1 MKTITVFLASSNELN
16 NDRNSFQALIAKLD
30 DIYEPR
36 GIRIKC
42 RRWEDF
48 PAYCTGERT
57 QDVYNQTVR
66 SCDMC
71 ICLFHKEAGQYT
83 LEEFNQALDAY
94 QVSHTRPKTFVYI
107 RALVEGEVET
117 GELKAFKDELF
128 QSIGHYWCNY
138 ACDDAMNLHFVMQ
151 LERLMPDM
159 GLAAGDSSQL
169 QVEEG
174 KVTLQ
179 GVKIADYTHLPF
191 AAANHEY
198 SSLKEKYAQLDKDIT
213 QLRAL
218 GIADTHDL
226 LREKVIDRQKC
237 HEQII
242 NMEKQLL
249 DMAFLVNKSISSN
262 SPMSERKRLAIEMF
276 EQGNIKGV
284 INVLNEEDMASE
296 AKQAELEIAR
306 GRQLVESGNE
316 LIAKGIQTIQSQV
329 EDYILRAK
337 ALMLDIDNSDRFSFA
352 CNAYE
357 RAVELTRNHLS
368 QAELADRLDD
378 YCCFLYEN
386 NQFTKCEAYM
396 EVCMSVRA
404 DLCREHP
411 ETYEPDL
418 ADSYNKF
425 GILYSDTQRFQ
436 ESEEMYK
443 LALDIHERLAKAN
456 PQAYETAL
464 ADSYNNLGNLY
475 YATQRFHESEAMYK
489 SALAIRERLAKANPQ
504 ASESVLADSYNNL
517 AVLYKDTQRF
527 QESEE
532 MQKLAL
538 AIYERLAKANPQ
550 AYEPALAASYN
561 NLAVLYSDT
570 QRFQESEE
578 MYKLALAICERLA
591 KANPQAYEPA
601 LARSYN
607 NLAILYSYT
616 QRLQESGSMHKSA
629 LAIYERLAKANP
641 QAYEPALANSYNNL
655 ANLYSDTQRFQE
667 SEAIYK
673 SALAIRERLAKVNPQ
688 AYEPDLAASYYN
700 LGILYSDTQRLQE
713 SEEMYNLALA
723 IRERLAKANPQ
734 AYEPDLAGSYNN
746 LAIVY
751 YGTERI
757 QECEEMFKSALAI
770 YEHLAEDDPQVYGS
784 DLARTYSN
792 LAIVYN
798 ETQRFAESEEMANA
812 AAAIRERLGIE

>member
-16 NDRNSFQALIAKLD
+16 YDRNSFQALIAKLD

-57 QDVYNQTVR
+57 QDVYNKTVR

-71 ICLFHKEAGQYT
+71 ICMFHKEAGQYT
-83 LEEFNQALDAY
+83 IEEFEQALDEY
-94 QVSHTRPKTFVYI
+94 RTNHSHPKTFVYI

-117 GELKAFKDELF
+117 DELKAFKDQLF
-128 QSIGHYWCNY
+128 KSIGHYWCNY
-138 ACDDAMNLHFVMQ
+138 ACDDSMNLHFVMQ
-151 LERLMPDM
+151 LERLIPDM
-159 GLAAGDSSQL
+159 GLSAGDSSQL
-169 QVEEG
+169 KVEEG
-174 KVTLQ
+174 NVTLQ
-179 GVKIADYTHLPF
+179 GIKIADYTNLPF
-191 AAANHEY
+191 AAANPEY
-198 SSLKEKYAQLDKDIT
+198 CNLKEKYAQLDKDIT

-218 GIADTHDL
+218 GIDDTHDL

-249 DMAFLVNKSISSN
+249 DMAFQVNKSISSN

-284 INVLNEEDMASE
+284 INVLNEEDMVSE

-306 GRQLVESGNE
+306 GRQLVQSGND
-316 LIAKGIQTIQSQV
+316 LIEKGIQTIQAQV
-329 EDYILRAK
+329 EEYILRAK
-337 ALMLDIDNSDRFSFA
+337 ALMLDFDNADRFSLA

-368 QAELADRLDD
+368 QAELAYQLNE
-378 YCCFLYEN
+378 YYCFLSDN
-386 NQFTKCEAYM
+386 NQFTKCEAYI
-396 EVCMSVRA
+396 EESVSIRA
-404 DLCREHP
+404 ELCREHP
-411 ETYEPDL
+411 EMYEPDL
-418 ADSYNKF
+418 A
-425 GILYSDTQRFQ
+425 
-436 ESEEMYK
+436 
-443 LALDIHERLAKAN
+443 
-456 PQAYETAL
+456 
-464 ADSYNNLGNLY
+464 
-475 YATQRFHESEAMYK
+475 
-489 SALAIRERLAKANPQ
+489 
-504 ASESVLADSYNNL
+504 VSYNNL

-527 QESEE
+527 QESEA
-532 MQKLAL
+532 MYKLAL
-538 AIYERLAKANPQ
+538 AIRERLAKANPQ
-550 AYEPALAASYN
+550 AYEPDLAISYN
-561 NLAVLYSDT
+561 NLAALYSDT

-578 MYKLALAICERLA
+578 MYKSAIAIRERLTKANPQAYEPDLAASYNNFGNLYSDTLRFNESEEMYKLALAIRERLA
-591 KANPQAYEPA
+591 KANPQAYEPD
-601 LARSYN
+601 LAQSYN
-607 NLAILYSYT
+607 NLAILYKNT
-616 QRLQESGSMHKSA
+616 QWLQESEEMHKSA
-629 LAIYERLAKANP
+629 IAIRERLAKANP
-641 QAYEPALANSYNNL
+641 QAYESVLADSYNNL

-667 SEAIYK
+667 SEEMYK
-673 SALAIRERLAKVNPQ
+673 S
-688 AYEPDLAASYYN
+688 
-700 LGILYSDTQRLQE
+700 
-713 SEEMYNLALA
+713 ALA

-812 AAAIRERLGIE
+812 AAEIRERLGIE

>member
-16 NDRNSFQALIAKLD
+16 YDRNSFQALIAKLD

-57 QDVYNQTVR
+57 QDVYNKTVR

-71 ICLFHKEAGQYT
+71 ICMFHKEAGQYT
-83 LEEFNQALDAY
+83 IEEFEQALDEY
-94 QVSHTRPKTFVYI
+94 RTNHSHPKTFVYI

-117 GELKAFKDELF
+117 DELKAFKDQLF
-128 QSIGHYWCNY
+128 KSIGHYWCNY
-138 ACDDAMNLHFVMQ
+138 ACDDSMNLHFVMQ

-179 GVKIADYTHLPF
+179 GVKIADYTNLPF

-198 SSLKEKYAQLDKDIT
+198 CSLKEKYAQLDKDIT

-249 DMAFLVNKSISSN
+249 DMALLVNKTISSH

-316 LIAKGIQTIQSQV
+316 LIAKGIQTIQAQV
-329 EDYILRAK
+329 EDYILRAQ
-337 ALMLDIDNSDRFSFA
+337 ALMLDFDNSDRFSLA

-368 QAELADRLDD
+368 QAELADRLND
-378 YCCFLYEN
+378 YYCFLYDN
-386 NQFTKCEAYM
+386 NQFSKCEACI
-396 EVCMSVRA
+396 EECVSIRA
-404 DLCREHP
+404 ELCREHP
-411 ETYEPDL
+411 ETYEP
-418 ADSYNKF
+418 
-425 GILYSDTQRFQ
+425 
-436 ESEEMYK
+436 
-443 LALDIHERLAKAN
+443 
-456 PQAYETAL
+456 AL
-464 ADSYNNLGNLY
+464 ADSYNNLANLY
-475 YATQRFHESEAMYK
+475 RVTQRFHESEAMYK

-504 ASESVLADSYNNL
+504 AYESALADSYNNL
-517 AVLYKDTQRF
+517 ANLYNDTQRYDD
-527 QESEE
+527 SE
-532 MQKLAL
+532 
-538 AIYERLAKANPQ
+538 
-550 AYEPALAASYN
+550 
-561 NLAVLYSDT
+561 T
-570 QRFQESEE
+570 
-578 MYKLALAICERLA
+578 
-591 KANPQAYEPA
+591 
-601 LARSYN
+601 
-607 NLAILYSYT
+607 
-616 QRLQESGSMHKSA
+616 MHKSA
-629 LAIYERLAKANP
+629 I
-641 QAYEPALANSYNNL
+641 
-655 ANLYSDTQRFQE
+655 
-667 SEAIYK
+667 
-673 SALAIRERLAKVNPQ
+673 
-688 AYEPDLAASYYN
+688 
-700 LGILYSDTQRLQE
+700 
-713 SEEMYNLALA
+713 A

-734 AYEPDLAGSYNN
+734 AYEPDLARSYNN
-746 LAIVY
+746 LAILYSDTQRFHESEAMCKSALTIYERLAEEYPLGYGPALAQSYSILAILY
-751 YGTERI
+751 YETRRFAES
-757 QECEEMFKSALAI
+757 EEMHKSALAI
-770 YEHLAEDDPQVYGS
+770 QGRLAEKYSYGS
-784 DLARTYSN
+784 DLANSYNSLAVLYSDTLRYQESEAMYKSAIAIRERLVKANPLAYEPALAVSYNN
-792 LAIVYN
+792 LAILYRD
-798 ETQRFAESEEMANA
+798 THRFAESEEMANA

>member
-16 NDRNSFQALIAKLD
+16 YDRNSFQALIAKLD

-57 QDVYNQTVR
+57 QDVYNKTVR

-71 ICLFHKEAGQYT
+71 ICMFHKEAGQYT
-83 LEEFNQALDAY
+83 VEEFEQALDEY
-94 QVSHTRPKTFVYI
+94 RTNHSHPKTFVYI

-117 GELKAFKDELF
+117 DELKAFKDELF
-128 QSIGHYWCNY
+128 KSIGHYWCNY
-138 ACDDAMNLHFVMQ
+138 ACDDSMNLHFVMQ
-151 LERLMPDM
+151 LERLIPDM
-159 GLAAGDSSQL
+159 GLSAGDSSQL
-169 QVEEG
+169 KVEEG
-174 KVTLQ
+174 NVTLQ
-179 GVKIADYTHLPF
+179 GIKIADYTNLPF
-191 AAANHEY
+191 AAANPEY
-198 SSLKEKYAQLDKDIT
+198 CNLKEKYAQLDKDIT

-218 GIADTHDL
+218 GIDDTHDL

-249 DMAFLVNKSISSN
+249 DMACLVNKSISSN

-316 LIAKGIQTIQSQV
+316 LIAKGIQVIQAQV

-337 ALMLDIDNSDRFSFA
+337 ALMLDIDNSDRFSLA

-411 ETYEPDL
+411 ETYEPEL

-456 PQAYETAL
+456 PQAYDPDL
-464 ADSYNNLGNLY
+464 AASYNNLANLY
-475 YATQRFHESEAMYK
+475 CDTQRFHESEAMYK
-489 SALAIRERLAKANPQ
+489 S
-504 ASESVLADSYNNL
+504 V
-517 AVLYKDTQRF
+517 
-527 QESEE
+527 
-532 MQKLAL
+532 
-538 AIYERLAKANPQ
+538 
-550 AYEPALAASYN
+550 
-561 NLAVLYSDT
+561 
-570 QRFQESEE
+570 
-578 MYKLALAICERLA
+578 LAICERLA
-591 KANPQAYEPA
+591 KANPQAYEPD
-601 LARSYN
+601 LAISYN
-607 NLAILYSYT
+607 NLAILYRDI
-616 QRLQESGSMHKSA
+616 QRLQESEAMYK
-629 LAIYERLAKANP
+629 LAIAIRERLAKANQ
-641 QAYEPALANSYNNL
+641 QAYEPDLSGSYYNL
-655 ANLYSDTQRFQE
+655 GNLYYATQRFQE
-667 SEAIYK
+667 SEAMYK
-673 SALAIRERLAKVNPQ
+673 SAI
-688 AYEPDLAASYYN
+688 
-700 LGILYSDTQRLQE
+700 
-713 SEEMYNLALA
+713 A

-734 AYEPDLAGSYNN
+734 AYGPALAASYNY
-746 LAIVY
+746 LAILY

-757 QECEEMFKSALAI
+757 QECEEMFKLAI
-770 YEHLAEDDPQVYGS
+770 AIRKHLAEDDPQLYGS
-784 DLARTYSN
+784 DLAQAYSN
-792 LAIVYN
+792 LAILYN
-798 ETQRFAESEEMANA
+798 ATHRYAESEEMANT
-812 AAAIRERLGIE
+812 AAAIRERLGLE

>member
-16 NDRNSFQALIAKLD
+16 YDRNSFQALIAKLD

-57 QDVYNQTVR
+57 QDVYNKTVR

-71 ICLFHKEAGQYT
+71 ICMFHKEAGQYT
-83 LEEFNQALDAY
+83 VEEFEQALDEY
-94 QVSHTRPKTFVYI
+94 RTNHSHPKTFVYI

-117 GELKAFKDELF
+117 DELKAFKDQLF
-128 QSIGHYWCNY
+128 KSIGHYWCNY
-138 ACDDAMNLHFVMQ
+138 ACDDSMNLHFVMQ
-151 LERLMPDM
+151 LERLIPDM
-159 GLAAGDSSQL
+159 GLSAGDSSQL
-169 QVEEG
+169 KVEEG

-179 GVKIADYTHLPF
+179 GVKIADYTNLPF
-191 AAANHEY
+191 AAANPEY
-198 SSLKEKYAQLDKDIT
+198 CNLKEKYAQLDKDIT

-218 GIADTHDL
+218 GIDDTHDL

-249 DMAFLVNKSISSN
+249 DMACQVNKSISSN

-306 GRQLVESGNE
+306 GRQLVENGND
-316 LIAKGIQTIQSQV
+316 LIEKGIQTIQAQV
-329 EDYILRAK
+329 EEYILRAK
-337 ALMLDIDNSDRFSFA
+337 ALMLDFDNADRFSLA

-368 QAELADRLDD
+368 QAELADRLND
-378 YCCFLYEN
+378 YYCFLHEN
-386 NQFTKCEAYM
+386 NQFTKCEAYVK
-396 EVCMSVRA
+396 ECVSIRA

-418 ADSYNKF
+418 AGSYNNLAV
-425 GILYSDTQRFQ
+425 LYKDTQRFQ
-436 ESEEMYK
+436 ESEAMYKLALAVRERLTKANLQAYEPDLAASYNNFGNLYSDTLRFNESEEMYK
-443 LALDIHERLAKAN
+443 LALAIRERLAKAN
-456 PQAYETAL
+456 PQAYEPDL
-464 ADSYNNLGNLY
+464 VVSYNNFGNLY
-475 YATQRFHESEAMYK
+475 YATQRFQESEAMYKSALAIYERLAKANPQAYELDLADSYYNLANLYSDTQRLQESEAMYK

-504 ASESVLADSYNNL
+504 AYEPALADSYNNL
-517 AVLYKDTQRF
+517 AILYKNTQWF

-532 MQKLAL
+532 MHKS
-538 AIYERLAKANPQ
+538 AIAIRERLAKANPQ
-550 AYEPALAASYN
+550 AYESVLA
-561 NLAVLYSDT
+561 D
-570 QRFQESEE
+570 
-578 MYKLALAICERLA
+578 
-591 KANPQAYEPA
+591 
-601 LARSYN
+601 
-607 NLAILYSYT
+607 
-616 QRLQESGSMHKSA
+616 
-629 LAIYERLAKANP
+629 
-641 QAYEPALANSYNNL
+641 SYNNL

-667 SEAIYK
+667 SEEMYK
-673 SALAIRERLAKVNPQ
+673 S
-688 AYEPDLAASYYN
+688 
-700 LGILYSDTQRLQE
+700 
-713 SEEMYNLALA
+713 ALA

-812 AAAIRERLGIE
+812 AAEIRERLGIE

>member
-16 NDRNSFQALIAKLD
+16 YDRNSFQALIAKLD

-57 QDVYNQTVR
+57 QDVYNKTVR

-71 ICLFHKEAGQYT
+71 ICMFHKEAGQYT
-83 LEEFNQALDAY
+83 IEEFEQALDEY
-94 QVSHTRPKTFVYI
+94 RTNHSHPKTFVYI

-117 GELKAFKDELF
+117 DELKAFKDQLF
-128 QSIGHYWCNY
+128 KSIGHYWCNY
-138 ACDDAMNLHFVMQ
+138 ACDDSMNLHFVMQ
-151 LERLMPDM
+151 LERLIPDM
-159 GLAAGDSSQL
+159 GLSAGDSSQL
-169 QVEEG
+169 KVEEG
-174 KVTLQ
+174 NVTLQ
-179 GVKIADYTHLPF
+179 GIKIADYTNLPF
-191 AAANHEY
+191 AAANPEY
-198 SSLKEKYAQLDKDIT
+198 CNLKEKYAQLDKDIT

-218 GIADTHDL
+218 GIDDTHDL

-249 DMAFLVNKSISSN
+249 DMAFQVNKSISSN

-306 GRQLVESGNE
+306 GRQLVENGND
-316 LIAKGIQTIQSQV
+316 LIEKGIQTIQAQV
-329 EDYILRAK
+329 EEYILRAK
-337 ALMLDIDNSDRFSFA
+337 ALMLDFDNADRFSLA

-368 QAELADRLDD
+368 QAELAYQLNE
-378 YCCFLYEN
+378 YYCFLSDN
-386 NQFTKCEAYM
+386 NQFTKCEAYI
-396 EVCMSVRA
+396 EECVSIWVE
-404 DLCREHP
+404 LCRDHP
-411 ETYEPDL
+411 EMYESDL
-418 ADSYNKF
+418 ADSYNNLAN
-425 GILYSDTQRFQ
+425 LYGTTQRFH

-443 LALDIHERLAKAN
+443 LALAIRERLAKAN
-456 PQAYETAL
+456 PQAYEPDL
-464 ADSYNNLGNLY
+464 AVSYNNFGNLY
-475 YATQRFHESEAMYK
+475 YATQRFQESEAMYKSALAIYERLAKANPQAYELDLADSYYNLANLYSDTQRFQESEAMYK

-504 ASESVLADSYNNL
+504 AYEPALADSYNNL
-517 AVLYKDTQRF
+517 AILYKNTQWF

-532 MQKLAL
+532 MHKS
-538 AIYERLAKANPQ
+538 AIAIRERLAKANPQ
-550 AYEPALAASYN
+550 AYESVLA
-561 NLAVLYSDT
+561 D
-570 QRFQESEE
+570 
-578 MYKLALAICERLA
+578 
-591 KANPQAYEPA
+591 
-601 LARSYN
+601 
-607 NLAILYSYT
+607 
-616 QRLQESGSMHKSA
+616 
-629 LAIYERLAKANP
+629 
-641 QAYEPALANSYNNL
+641 SYNNL

-667 SEAIYK
+667 SEEMYK
-673 SALAIRERLAKVNPQ
+673 S
-688 AYEPDLAASYYN
+688 
-700 LGILYSDTQRLQE
+700 
-713 SEEMYNLALA
+713 ALA

-812 AAAIRERLGIE
+812 AAEIRERLGIE

>member
-16 NDRNSFQALIAKLD
+16 YDRNSFQALIAKLD

-57 QDVYNQTVR
+57 QDVYNKTVR

-71 ICLFHKEAGQYT
+71 ICMFHKEAGQYT
-83 LEEFNQALDAY
+83 VEEFEQALDEY
-94 QVSHTRPKTFVYI
+94 RTNHSHPKTFVYI

-117 GELKAFKDELF
+117 DELKAFKDQLF
-128 QSIGHYWCNY
+128 KSIGHYWCNY
-138 ACDDAMNLHFVMQ
+138 ACDDSMNLHFVMQ
-151 LERLMPDM
+151 LERLIPDM
-159 GLAAGDSSQL
+159 GLSAGDGSQL
-169 QVEEG
+169 KVEEG
-174 KVTLQ
+174 NVTLQ
-179 GVKIADYTHLPF
+179 GIKIADYTNLPF
-191 AAANHEY
+191 AAANPEY
-198 SSLKEKYAQLDKDIT
+198 CNLKEKYAQLDKDIT

-218 GIADTHDL
+218 GIDDTHDL

-249 DMAFLVNKSISSN
+249 DMAFQVNKSISSN

-306 GRQLVESGNE
+306 GRQLVQSGND
-316 LIAKGIQTIQSQV
+316 LIEKGIQTIQAQV
-329 EDYILRAK
+329 EEYILRAK
-337 ALMLDIDNSDRFSFA
+337 ALMLDFDNADRFSLA

-368 QAELADRLDD
+368 QAELADRLND
-378 YCCFLYEN
+378 YYSFLYEN
-386 NQFTKCEAYM
+386 NQFTKCEAYI
-396 EVCMSVRA
+396 EECVSIRA
-404 DLCREHP
+404 ELCHEHP
-411 ETYEPDL
+411 ETYEADL
-418 ADSYNKF
+418 AASYYNL
-425 GILYSDTQRFQ
+425 GILYYATQRFQ
-436 ESEEMYK
+436 ESEETYK
-443 LALDIHERLAKAN
+443 L
-456 PQAYETAL
+456 
-464 ADSYNNLGNLY
+464 
-475 YATQRFHESEAMYK
+475 
-489 SALAIRERLAKANPQ
+489 ALAIRERLAKANPQ
-504 ASESVLADSYNNL
+504 AYEPDLAGSYYNL
-517 AVLYKDTQRF
+517 GILYRDTQRF

-532 MQKLAL
+532 MHKLAL
-538 AIYERLAKANPQ
+538 AIHERLAKA
-550 AYEPALAASYN
+550 
-561 NLAVLYSDT
+561 
-570 QRFQESEE
+570 
-578 MYKLALAICERLA
+578 
-591 KANPQAYEPA
+591 
-601 LARSYN
+601 
-607 NLAILYSYT
+607 
-616 QRLQESGSMHKSA
+616 
-629 LAIYERLAKANP
+629 
-641 QAYEPALANSYNNL
+641 
-655 ANLYSDTQRFQE
+655 
-667 SEAIYK
+667 
-673 SALAIRERLAKVNPQ
+673 NPQ

-700 LGILYSDTQRLQE
+700 LGILYSDTQRFQESEETYKSALAICERLAKANPLVYEPDLADSYNNLAILYSGTQRLQE
-713 SEEMYNLALA
+713 SEEMHKSALAIRERLAKANPQAYEPALARSYNSLGNLYSDTRRFLESEEMYKSALA

-798 ETQRFAESEEMANA
+798 ETQRFAESEEMANTA
-812 AAAIRERLGIE
+812 VAIRERLGIE

>member
-16 NDRNSFQALIAKLD
+16 YDRNSFQALIAKLD

-57 QDVYNQTVR
+57 QDVYNKTVR

-71 ICLFHKEAGQYT
+71 ICMFHKEAGQYT
-83 LEEFNQALDAY
+83 IEEFEQALDEY
-94 QVSHTRPKTFVYI
+94 RTNHSHPKTFVYI

-117 GELKAFKDELF
+117 DELKAFKDQLF
-128 QSIGHYWCNY
+128 KSIGHYWCNY
-138 ACDDAMNLHFVMQ
+138 ACDDSMNLHFVMQ
-151 LERLMPDM
+151 LERLIPDM
-159 GLAAGDSSQL
+159 GLSAGDSSQL
-169 QVEEG
+169 KVEEG
-174 KVTLQ
+174 NVTLQ
-179 GVKIADYTHLPF
+179 GIKIADYTNLPF
-191 AAANHEY
+191 AAANPEY
-198 SSLKEKYAQLDKDIT
+198 CNLKEKYAQLDKDIT

-218 GIADTHDL
+218 GIDDTHDL

-249 DMAFLVNKSISSN
+249 DMAFQVNKSISSN

-284 INVLNEEDMASE
+284 INVLNEEDMVSE

-306 GRQLVESGNE
+306 GRQLVQSGND
-316 LIAKGIQTIQSQV
+316 LIEKGIQTIQAQV

-337 ALMLDIDNSDRFSFA
+337 ALMLDIDNSDRFSLA

-368 QAELADRLDD
+368 QAELVDRLDD

-418 ADSYNKF
+418 AASYNNF
-425 GILYSDTQRFQ
+425 GNLYSDTLRFNESEEMYKLALAIRERLAKANPQAYEPDLAQSYNNLAILYKNTQRFQ

-443 LALDIHERLAKAN
+443 LAIAIRERLTKANPQAYEPALAGSYYNLGNLYHATQRFQESESMHKSALAIYERLAKAN
-456 PQAYETAL
+456 PLAYEPDL
-464 ADSYNNLGNLY
+464 ADSYYNLGYLY
-475 YATQRFHESEAMYK
+475 GDTQRFQESEAMYK

-504 ASESVLADSYNNL
+504 AYEPDLAVSYNNFGN
-517 AVLYKDTQRF
+517 LYYATQRF
-527 QESEE
+527 QESE
-532 MQKLAL
+532 A
-538 AIYERLAKANPQ
+538 
-550 AYEPALAASYN
+550 
-561 NLAVLYSDT
+561 
-570 QRFQESEE
+570 
-578 MYKLALAICERLA
+578 MY
-591 KANPQAYEPA
+591 
-601 LARSYN
+601 
-607 NLAILYSYT
+607 
-616 QRLQESGSMHKSA
+616 KSA

-641 QAYEPALANSYNNL
+641 QAYELDLADSYYNL

-667 SEAIYK
+667 SEAMYK
-673 SALAIRERLAKVNPQ
+673 SAI
-688 AYEPDLAASYYN
+688 
-700 LGILYSDTQRLQE
+700 
-713 SEEMYNLALA
+713 A

-734 AYEPDLAGSYNN
+734 SYGPALAASYNN
-746 LAIVY
+746 LAIMY
-751 YGTERI
+751 YSTERI
-757 QECEEMFKSALAI
+757 QECEEMFKLAI
-770 YEHLAEDDPQVYGS
+770 AIRKHLAEDDPQLYGS
-784 DLARTYSN
+784 DLAQAYSN
-792 LAIVYN
+792 LAILYN
-798 ETQRFAESEEMANA
+798 ATHRYAESEEMANT
-812 AAAIRERLGIE
+812 AAAIRERLGLE

>member
-16 NDRNSFQALIAKLD
+16 YDRNSFQALIAKLD

-66 SCDMC
+66 SSDMC
-71 ICLFHKEAGQYT
+71 ICLFHKEAGKYT

-94 QVSHTRPKTFVYI
+94 QISHTRPRTFVYI

-117 GELKAFKDELF
+117 DELKAFKDELF

-198 SSLKEKYAQLDKDIT
+198 CSLKEKYAQLDKDIT

-218 GIADTHDL
+218 GIDDTHDL
-226 LREKVIDRQKC
+226 LRDKVIDRQKC
-237 HEQII
+237 HEQMM
-242 NMEKQLL
+242 NMEKELL
-249 DMAFLVNKSISSN
+249 DMALLVNKTISSH

-316 LIAKGIQTIQSQV
+316 LIARAIQTIQSQV

-368 QAELADRLDD
+368 QAELADRLND
-378 YCCFLYEN
+378 YFCFLHEN
-386 NQFTKCEAYM
+386 NQFTKCEAYIK
-396 EVCMSVRA
+396 ECMSIRA
-404 DLCREHP
+404 DLCRKHP

-418 ADSYNKF
+418 ALSYNNLANLYSDTQRFQESEAMYKSALAIYERLTKANPQAYEP
-425 GILYSDTQRFQ
+425 GLARSYNNLANLYSDTQRFQ
-436 ESEEMYK
+436 ESEEM
-443 LALDIHERLAKAN
+443 H
-456 PQAYETAL
+456 
-464 ADSYNNLGNLY
+464 
-475 YATQRFHESEAMYK
+475 K
-489 SALAIRERLAKANPQ
+489 SALAIRERLAKANP
-504 ASESVLADSYNNL
+504 L
-517 AVLYKDTQRF
+517 
-527 QESEE
+527 
-532 MQKLAL
+532 
-538 AIYERLAKANPQ
+538 

-570 QRFQESEE
+570 QRFQESEA
-578 MYKLALAICERLA
+578 MYKLAIAIRERLA

-601 LARSYN
+601 LATSYN
-607 NLAILYSYT
+607 NLALLYRAT
-616 QRLQESGSMHKSA
+616 QRLQESEEMH
-629 LAIYERLAKANP
+629 
-641 QAYEPALANSYNNL
+641 
-655 ANLYSDTQRFQE
+655 
-667 SEAIYK
+667 K
-673 SALAIRERLAKVNPQ
+673 SALAIRERLVKSNPQ
-688 AYEPDLAASYYN
+688 AYEPDLA
-700 LGILYSDTQRLQE
+700 
-713 SEEMYNLALA
+713 M
-723 IRERLAKANPQ
+723 
-734 AYEPDLAGSYNN
+734 SYNN
-746 LAIVY
+746 LA
-751 YGTERI
+751 
-757 QECEEMFKSALAI
+757 L
-770 YEHLAEDDPQVYGS
+770 L
-784 DLARTYSN
+784 YSN
-792 LAIVYN
+792 
-798 ETQRFAESEEMANA
+798 TQRF
-812 AAAIRERLGIE
+812 

>member
-16 NDRNSFQALIAKLD
+16 YDRNSFQALIAKLD

-57 QDVYNQTVR
+57 QDVYNKTVR

-71 ICLFHKEAGQYT
+71 ICMFHKEAGQYT
-83 LEEFNQALDAY
+83 VEEFEQALDEY
-94 QVSHTRPKTFVYI
+94 RTNHSHPKTFVYI
-107 RALVEGEVET
+107 RALVDGEVET
-117 GELKAFKDELF
+117 DELKAFKDELF
-128 QSIGHYWCNY
+128 KSIGHYWCNY
-138 ACDDAMNLHFVMQ
+138 ACEDSMNLHFVMQ
-151 LERLMPDM
+151 LERLIPDM
-159 GLAAGDSSQL
+159 GLSAGDSSQL
-169 QVEEG
+169 KVEEG
-174 KVTLQ
+174 NVTLQ
-179 GVKIADYTHLPF
+179 GIKIADYTNLPF
-191 AAANHEY
+191 AAANPEY
-198 SSLKEKYAQLDKDIT
+198 CNLKEKYAQLDKDIT

-218 GIADTHDL
+218 GIDDTHDL
-226 LREKVIDRQKC
+226 LRDKVIDRQKC
-237 HEQII
+237 HEQMMS
-242 NMEKQLL
+242 MEKQLL
-249 DMAFLVNKSISSN
+249 DMALLVNKTISSH

-368 QAELADRLDD
+368 QAELADRLND
-378 YCCFLYEN
+378 YYCFLHEN
-386 NQFTKCEAYM
+386 NQFTKCEAYVK
-396 EVCMSVRA
+396 ECVSIRA

-411 ETYEPDL
+411 ET
-418 ADSYNKF
+418 
-425 GILYSDTQRFQ
+425 
-436 ESEEMYK
+436 
-443 LALDIHERLAKAN
+443 
-456 PQAYETAL
+456 
-464 ADSYNNLGNLY
+464 
-475 YATQRFHESEAMYK
+475 
-489 SALAIRERLAKANPQ
+489 
-504 ASESVLADSYNNL
+504 
-517 AVLYKDTQRF
+517 
-527 QESEE
+527 
-532 MQKLAL
+532 
-538 AIYERLAKANPQ
+538 
-550 AYEPALAASYN
+550 
-561 NLAVLYSDT
+561 
-570 QRFQESEE
+570 
-578 MYKLALAICERLA
+578 
-591 KANPQAYEPA
+591 
-601 LARSYN
+601 
-607 NLAILYSYT
+607 
-616 QRLQESGSMHKSA
+616 
-629 LAIYERLAKANP
+629 
-641 QAYEPALANSYNNL
+641 
-655 ANLYSDTQRFQE
+655 
-667 SEAIYK
+667 
-673 SALAIRERLAKVNPQ
+673 
-688 AYEPDLAASYYN
+688 
-700 LGILYSDTQRLQE
+700 
-713 SEEMYNLALA
+713 
-723 IRERLAKANPQ
+723 
-734 AYEPDLAGSYNN
+734 YEPDLAGSYNN

-812 AAAIRERLGIE
+812 AAEIRERLGIE

>member
-16 NDRNSFQALIAKLD
+16 YDRNSFQALIAKLD

-57 QDVYNQTVR
+57 QDVYNKTVR

-71 ICLFHKEAGQYT
+71 ICMFHKEAGQYT
-83 LEEFNQALDAY
+83 IEEFEQALDEY
-94 QVSHTRPKTFVYI
+94 RTNHSHPKTFVYI

-117 GELKAFKDELF
+117 DELKAFKDQLF
-128 QSIGHYWCNY
+128 KSIGHYWCNY
-138 ACDDAMNLHFVMQ
+138 ACDDSMNLHFVMQ
-151 LERLMPDM
+151 LERLIPDM
-159 GLAAGDSSQL
+159 GLSAGDSSQL

-174 KVTLQ
+174 NVTLQ
-179 GVKIADYTHLPF
+179 GIKIADYTNLPF
-191 AAANHEY
+191 AAANPEY
-198 SSLKEKYAQLDKDIT
+198 CNLKEKYAQLDKDIT

-218 GIADTHDL
+218 GIDDTHDL

-249 DMAFLVNKSISSN
+249 DMAFQVNKSISSN

-284 INVLNEEDMASE
+284 INVLNEEDMVSE

-306 GRQLVESGNE
+306 GRQLVQSGND
-316 LIAKGIQTIQSQV
+316 LIEKGIQTIQAQV
-329 EDYILRAK
+329 EEYILRAK
-337 ALMLDIDNSDRFSFA
+337 ALMLDFDNADRFSLA

-368 QAELADRLDD
+368 QAELAYQLNE
-378 YCCFLYEN
+378 YYCFLSDN
-386 NQFTKCEAYM
+386 NQFTKCEAYI
-396 EVCMSVRA
+396 EESVSIRA
-404 DLCREHP
+404 ELCREHP
-411 ETYEPDL
+411 EMYEPDL
-418 ADSYNKF
+418 AVSYNNF
-425 GILYSDTQRFQ
+425 GNLYYATQRFQ
-436 ESEEMYK
+436 ESEAMYK
-443 LALDIHERLAKAN
+443 SALAIYERLAKAN
-456 PQAYETAL
+456 PQAYELDL
-464 ADSYNNLGNLY
+464 ADSYYNLANLY
-475 YATQRFHESEAMYK
+475 SDTQRFQESEAMYK

-504 ASESVLADSYNNL
+504 AYEPALADSYNNL
-517 AVLYKDTQRF
+517 AILYKNTQWF

-532 MQKLAL
+532 MHKS
-538 AIYERLAKANPQ
+538 AIAIRERLAKANPQ
-550 AYEPALAASYN
+550 AYESVLA
-561 NLAVLYSDT
+561 D
-570 QRFQESEE
+570 
-578 MYKLALAICERLA
+578 
-591 KANPQAYEPA
+591 
-601 LARSYN
+601 
-607 NLAILYSYT
+607 
-616 QRLQESGSMHKSA
+616 
-629 LAIYERLAKANP
+629 
-641 QAYEPALANSYNNL
+641 SYNNL

-667 SEAIYK
+667 SEEMYK
-673 SALAIRERLAKVNPQ
+673 S
-688 AYEPDLAASYYN
+688 
-700 LGILYSDTQRLQE
+700 
-713 SEEMYNLALA
+713 ALA

-812 AAAIRERLGIE
+812 AAEIRERLGIE

>member
-16 NDRNSFQALIAKLD
+16 YDRNSFQALIAKLD

-57 QDVYNQTVR
+57 QDVYNKTVR

-71 ICLFHKEAGQYT
+71 ICMFHKEAGQYT
-83 LEEFNQALDAY
+83 IEEFEQALDEY
-94 QVSHTRPKTFVYI
+94 RTNHSHPKTFVYI
-107 RALVEGEVET
+107 RALLEGEVET
-117 GELKAFKDELF
+117 DELKAFKDQLF
-128 QSIGHYWCNY
+128 KSIGHYWCNY
-138 ACDDAMNLHFVMQ
+138 ACDDSMNLHFVMQ
-151 LERLMPDM
+151 LERLIPDM
-159 GLAAGDSSQL
+159 GLSAGDSSQL
-169 QVEEG
+169 KVEEG
-174 KVTLQ
+174 NVTLQ
-179 GVKIADYTHLPF
+179 GIKIADYTNLPF
-191 AAANHEY
+191 AAANPEY
-198 SSLKEKYAQLDKDIT
+198 CNLKEKYAQLDKDIT

-218 GIADTHDL
+218 GIDDTHDL

-249 DMAFLVNKSISSN
+249 DMAFQVNKSISSN

-284 INVLNEEDMASE
+284 INVLNEEDMVSE

-306 GRQLVESGNE
+306 GRQLVQSGND
-316 LIAKGIQTIQSQV
+316 LIEKGIQTIQAQV
-329 EDYILRAK
+329 EEYILRAK
-337 ALMLDIDNSDRFSFA
+337 ALMLDFDNADRFSLA

-368 QAELADRLDD
+368 QAELAYQLNE
-378 YCCFLYEN
+378 YYCFLSDN
-386 NQFTKCEAYM
+386 NQFTKCEAYI
-396 EVCMSVRA
+396 EESVSIRA
-404 DLCREHP
+404 DLCREDP

-418 ADSYNKF
+418 AASYNNLA
-425 GILYSDTQRFQ
+425 ILYSDTQRLQ
-436 ESEEMYK
+436 
-443 LALDIHERLAKAN
+443 
-456 PQAYETAL
+456 
-464 ADSYNNLGNLY
+464 
-475 YATQRFHESEAMYK
+475 ESEAMYK
-489 SALAIRERLAKANPQ
+489 S
-504 ASESVLADSYNNL
+504 
-517 AVLYKDTQRF
+517 
-527 QESEE
+527 
-532 MQKLAL
+532 AL

-550 AYEPALAASYN
+550 AYEPDLARSYN
-561 NLAVLYSDT
+561 NLAALYKDT

-578 MYKLALAICERLA
+578 MYKLALAIRERLA
-591 KANPQAYEPA
+591 KANPQAYEPD
-601 LARSYN
+601 LAQSYN
-607 NLAILYSYT
+607 NLAILYKNT
-616 QRLQESGSMHKSA
+616 QRFQESEEMYKLAIAIRERLTKANPQAYEPALAGSYYNLGNLYHATQRFQESESMHKSA

-641 QAYEPALANSYNNL
+641 QAYESVLADSYNNL

-667 SEAIYK
+667 SEEMYK
-673 SALAIRERLAKVNPQ
+673 S
-688 AYEPDLAASYYN
+688 
-700 LGILYSDTQRLQE
+700 
-713 SEEMYNLALA
+713 ALA

-812 AAAIRERLGIE
+812 AAEIRERLGIE

>member
-16 NDRNSFQALIAKLD
+16 YDRNSFQSLIAKLD

-57 QDVYNQTVR
+57 QDVYNKTVR

-71 ICLFHKEAGQYT
+71 ICMFHKEAGQYT
-83 LEEFNQALDAY
+83 IEEFEQALDEY
-94 QVSHTRPKTFVYI
+94 RTNHSHPKTFVYI

-117 GELKAFKDELF
+117 DELKAFKDQLF
-128 QSIGHYWCNY
+128 KSIGHYWCNY
-138 ACDDAMNLHFVMQ
+138 ACDDSMNLHFVMQ
-151 LERLMPDM
+151 LERLIPDM
-159 GLAAGDSSQL
+159 GLSAGDSSQL
-169 QVEEG
+169 KVEEG
-174 KVTLQ
+174 NVTLQ
-179 GVKIADYTHLPF
+179 GIKIADYTNLPF
-191 AAANHEY
+191 AAANPEY
-198 SSLKEKYAQLDKDIT
+198 CNLKEKYAQLDKDIT

-218 GIADTHDL
+218 GIDDTHDL

-249 DMAFLVNKSISSN
+249 DMAFQVNKSISSN

-284 INVLNEEDMASE
+284 INVLNEEDMVSE

-306 GRQLVESGNE
+306 GRQLVQSGND
-316 LIAKGIQTIQSQV
+316 LIEKGIQTIQAQV
-329 EDYILRAK
+329 EEYILRAK
-337 ALMLDIDNSDRFSFA
+337 ALMLDFDNADRFSLA

-368 QAELADRLDD
+368 QAELAYQLNE
-378 YCCFLYEN
+378 YYCFLSDN
-386 NQFTKCEAYM
+386 NQFTKCEAYI
-396 EVCMSVRA
+396 EECVSIWVE
-404 DLCREHP
+404 LCRDHP
-411 ETYEPDL
+411 EMYEPDLAVSYNNLAVLYKDTQRFQESEAMYKLALAVRERLTKANPQAYEPDL
-418 ADSYNKF
+418 ADSYYNF
-425 GILYSDTQRFQ
+425 GNLYREIQRFQ
-436 ESEEMYK
+436 ESEEMYNSA
-443 LALDIHERLAKAN
+443 LAIRERLTKANPQAYEPDLAVSYNNFGNLYYATQRFQESEAMYKSALAIYERLAKAN
-456 PQAYETAL
+456 PQAYELDL
-464 ADSYNNLGNLY
+464 ADSYYNLANLY
-475 YATQRFHESEAMYK
+475 SDTQRFQESEAMYK

-504 ASESVLADSYNNL
+504 AYEPALADSYNNL
-517 AVLYKDTQRF
+517 AILYKNTQWF

-532 MQKLAL
+532 MHKS
-538 AIYERLAKANPQ
+538 AIAIRERLAKANPQ
-550 AYEPALAASYN
+550 AYESVLA
-561 NLAVLYSDT
+561 D
-570 QRFQESEE
+570 
-578 MYKLALAICERLA
+578 
-591 KANPQAYEPA
+591 
-601 LARSYN
+601 
-607 NLAILYSYT
+607 
-616 QRLQESGSMHKSA
+616 
-629 LAIYERLAKANP
+629 
-641 QAYEPALANSYNNL
+641 SYNNL

-667 SEAIYK
+667 SEEMYK
-673 SALAIRERLAKVNPQ
+673 S
-688 AYEPDLAASYYN
+688 
-700 LGILYSDTQRLQE
+700 
-713 SEEMYNLALA
+713 ALA

-812 AAAIRERLGIE
+812 AAEIRERLGIE

>member
-16 NDRNSFQALIAKLD
+16 YDRNSFQALIAKLD

-57 QDVYNQTVR
+57 QDVYNKTVR

-71 ICLFHKEAGQYT
+71 ICMFHKEAGQYT
-83 LEEFNQALDAY
+83 VEEFEQALDEY
-94 QVSHTRPKTFVYI
+94 RTNHSHPKTFVYI

-117 GELKAFKDELF
+117 DELKAFKDQLF
-128 QSIGHYWCNY
+128 KSIGHYWCNY
-138 ACDDAMNLHFVMQ
+138 ACDDSMNLHFVMQ
-151 LERLMPDM
+151 LERLIPDM
-159 GLAAGDSSQL
+159 GLSAGDSSQL
-169 QVEEG
+169 KVEEG
-174 KVTLQ
+174 NVTLQ
-179 GVKIADYTHLPF
+179 GIKIADYTNLPF
-191 AAANHEY
+191 AAANPEY
-198 SSLKEKYAQLDKDIT
+198 CNLKEKYAQLDKDIT

-218 GIADTHDL
+218 GIDDTHDL

-249 DMAFLVNKSISSN
+249 DMACQVNKSISSN

-306 GRQLVESGNE
+306 GRQLVENGND
-316 LIAKGIQTIQSQV
+316 LIEKGIQTIQAQV
-329 EDYILRAK
+329 EEYILRAK
-337 ALMLDIDNSDRFSFA
+337 ALMLDFDNADRFSLA

-368 QAELADRLDD
+368 QAELADRLND
-378 YCCFLYEN
+378 YYCFLHEN
-386 NQFTKCEAYM
+386 NQFTKCEAYVK
-396 EVCMSVRA
+396 ECVSIRA

-418 ADSYNKF
+418 A
-425 GILYSDTQRFQ
+425 G
-436 ESEEMYK
+436 
-443 LALDIHERLAKAN
+443 
-456 PQAYETAL
+456 
-464 ADSYNNLGNLY
+464 
-475 YATQRFHESEAMYK
+475 
-489 SALAIRERLAKANPQ
+489 
-504 ASESVLADSYNNL
+504 SYNNL

-527 QESEE
+527 QESEA
-532 MQKLAL
+532 MYKLAL
-538 AIYERLAKANPQ
+538 AVRERLTKANPQAYEPDLADSYYNFGNLYREIQRFQESEEMYNSALAIRERLTKANPQAYEPDLADSYNSLGNLYSDTQRFQESEEMFKLALTIYERLAKANPQVYEPDLAISYNNLAALYSDTQRFQESEEMYKSAIAIRERLAKANPQ
-550 AYEPALAASYN
+550 AYEPDLADLYN

-570 QRFQESEE
+570 QRFQESES
-578 MYKLALAICERLA
+578 MHKSALAIRERSS

-607 NLAILYSYT
+607 NLALLYSY
-616 QRLQESGSMHKSA
+616 
-629 LAIYERLAKANP
+629 I
-641 QAYEPALANSYNNL
+641 
-655 ANLYSDTQRFQE
+655 QRFQE
-667 SEAIYK
+667 SEAMYK
-673 SALAIRERLAKVNPQ
+673 SAI
-688 AYEPDLAASYYN
+688 
-700 LGILYSDTQRLQE
+700 
-713 SEEMYNLALA
+713 A

-734 AYEPDLAGSYNN
+734 AYEEDLANSYNN
-746 LAIVY
+746 LAITY
-751 YGTERI
+751 FSAQRI
-757 QECEEMFKSALAI
+757 KECEELFTSTLAIRERLAEGAPQEYGPALAQ
-770 YEHLAEDDPQVYGS
+770 A
-784 DLARTYSN
+784 YSN
-792 LAIVYN
+792 LAILYN
-798 ETQRFAESEEMANA
+798 ETQRYAESEAMANT

>member
-16 NDRNSFQALIAKLD
+16 YDRNSFQALIAKLD

-57 QDVYNQTVR
+57 QDVYNKTVR

-71 ICLFHKEAGQYT
+71 ICMFHKEAGQYT
-83 LEEFNQALDAY
+83 VEEFEQALDEY
-94 QVSHTRPKTFVYI
+94 RTNHSHPKTFVYI

-117 GELKAFKDELF
+117 DELKAFKDELF

-138 ACDDAMNLHFVMQ
+138 ACDDSMNLHFVMQ
-151 LERLMPDM
+151 LERLIPDM
-159 GLAAGDSSQL
+159 GLSAGDSSQL
-169 QVEEG
+169 KVEEG
-174 KVTLQ
+174 NVTLQ
-179 GVKIADYTHLPF
+179 GIKIADYTNLPF
-191 AAANHEY
+191 AAANPEY
-198 SSLKEKYAQLDKDIT
+198 CNLKEKYAQLDKDIT

-218 GIADTHDL
+218 GIDDTHDL
-226 LREKVIDRQKC
+226 LREKIIDRQKC

-249 DMAFLVNKSISSN
+249 DMACLVNKSISSN

-316 LIAKGIQTIQSQV
+316 LIAKGIQVIQAQV

-337 ALMLDIDNSDRFSFA
+337 ALMLDIDNSDRFSLA

-489 SALAIRERLAKANPQ
+489 SALAI
-504 ASESVLADSYNNL
+504 
-517 AVLYKDTQRF
+517 
-527 QESEE
+527 
-532 MQKLAL
+532 
-538 AIYERLAKANPQ
+538 
-550 AYEPALAASYN
+550 
-561 NLAVLYSDT
+561 
-570 QRFQESEE
+570 
-578 MYKLALAICERLA
+578 CERLA
-591 KANPQAYEPA
+591 KANPQAYDPD
-601 LARSYN
+601 LAASYN
-607 NLAILYSYT
+607 NLGT
-616 QRLQESGSMHKSA
+616 
-629 LAIYERLAKANP
+629 
-641 QAYEPALANSYNNL
+641 
-655 ANLYSDTQRFQE
+655 LYSDTQRFHE
-667 SEAIYK
+667 SEAMCK
-673 SALAIRERLAKVNPQ
+673 S
-688 AYEPDLAASYYN
+688 
-700 LGILYSDTQRLQE
+700 
-713 SEEMYNLALA
+713 ALA

-734 AYEPDLAGSYNN
+734 AYEPDLAVSYNNLGNLYYATRRFQDSEVMHKLALAIRERLSKANPQAYEPDLAISYNNLAILYSDIQRLQESEAMYKLAIAIRERLAKANQQAYEPDLSGSYYNLGNLYYATQRFQESEAMYKLAIAIRERLAKANPQAYEPDLAASYNN

-751 YGTERI
+751 YCTERI
-757 QECEEMFKSALAI
+757 QECEELFKATIAI
-770 YEHLAEDDPQVYGS
+770 REHLAEGAPQEYGPA
-784 DLARTYSN
+784 LAQAYSN
-792 LAIVYN
+792 LAILYN
-798 ETQRFAESEEMANA
+798 ETQRYAESEAMANT

>member
-16 NDRNSFQALIAKLD
+16 YDRNSFQALIAKLD

-57 QDVYNQTVR
+57 QDVYNKTVR

-71 ICLFHKEAGQYT
+71 ICMFHKEAGQYT
-83 LEEFNQALDAY
+83 IEEFNQALDEY
-94 QVSHTRPKTFVYI
+94 RTNHSHPKTFVYI
-107 RALVEGEVET
+107 RALVDGEVET
-117 GELKAFKDELF
+117 DELKAFKDELF
-128 QSIGHYWCNY
+128 KSIGHYWCNY
-138 ACDDAMNLHFVMQ
+138 ACDDSMNLHFVMQ

-179 GVKIADYTHLPF
+179 GVKIADYTNLPF

-198 SSLKEKYAQLDKDIT
+198 CSLKEKYAQLDKDIT

-249 DMAFLVNKSISSN
+249 DMALLVNKTISSH

-316 LIAKGIQTIQSQV
+316 LIAKGIQTIQAQV
-329 EDYILRAK
+329 EDYILRAQ
-337 ALMLDIDNSDRFSFA
+337 ALMLDFDNSDRFSLA

-368 QAELADRLDD
+368 QAELADRLND
-378 YCCFLYEN
+378 YYCFLHEN
-386 NQFTKCEAYM
+386 NQYTKCEAYI
-396 EVCMSVRA
+396 EESVSIRA

-411 ETYEPDL
+411 ETYEP
-418 ADSYNKF
+418 Y
-425 GILYSDTQRFQ
+425 
-436 ESEEMYK
+436 
-443 LALDIHERLAKAN
+443 
-456 PQAYETAL
+456 L
-464 ADSYNNLGNLY
+464 ADSYNNLALLY
-475 YATQRFHESEAMYK
+475 SHTQRFHESEAMY
-489 SALAIRERLAKANPQ
+489 
-504 ASESVLADSYNNL
+504 
-517 AVLYKDTQRF
+517 
-527 QESEE
+527 
-532 MQKLAL
+532 
-538 AIYERLAKANPQ
+538 
-550 AYEPALAASYN
+550 
-561 NLAVLYSDT
+561 
-570 QRFQESEE
+570 
-578 MYKLALAICERLA
+578 
-591 KANPQAYEPA
+591 
-601 LARSYN
+601 
-607 NLAILYSYT
+607 
-616 QRLQESGSMHKSA
+616 KSA

-641 QAYEPALANSYNNL
+641 QAYEPDLAQSYNNL
-655 ANLYSDTQRFQE
+655 AVFYKDTQRFQE
-667 SEAIYK
+667 SEEMYK
-673 SALAIRERLAKVNPQ
+673 SALAIYERLAKVNPQ
-688 AYEPDLAASYYN
+688 AYEPNLATSYNNLGNLYKKTQRFQDSEAMHKLALAIRERLAKEKPQAYEPDLAQSYNN
-700 LGILYSDTQRLQE
+700 LAILYSDIQRLQE
-713 SEEMYNLALA
+713 SEEMYKLALA

-734 AYEPDLAGSYNN
+734 AYEPDLAASYNNLANLYSDTQRLQESEEMYKSAIAIRERLAKANPQAYEPDLAASYNN

-751 YGTERI
+751 YCTERI
-757 QECEEMFKSALAI
+757 QECEELFKATIAI
-770 YEHLAEDDPQVYGS
+770 REHLAEGAPQEYGPA
-784 DLARTYSN
+784 LAQAYSN
-792 LAIVYN
+792 LAILYN
-798 ETQRFAESEEMANA
+798 ATQRYAESEAMANT